1 MIIQTDYY
9 GEVEYSEEDL
19 IHFPDGIF
27 GFQDLK

>member
-19 IHFPDGIF
+19 IHFPDGILVF
-27 GFQDLK
+27 RI